1 MAVVSETLDSIEQ
14 KIRLLTTRLEN
25 FERDVAILKQQN
37 RALQTDLLLRDSEIS
52 HLKNALIVSTEAKEP
67 EVHDI
72 RENIN
77 DDSFKSSERKHQLR
91 LEIDRYIRQI
101 DECVETLQQF

>member
-1 MAVVSETLDSIEQ
+1 MAAVSETLDSIEQ
-14 KIRLLTTRLEN
+14 KIRLLTARLEN
-25 FERDVAILKQQN
+25 FERDVELLKQEN

-52 HLKNALIVSTEAKEP
+52 HLKNALTVSTEAKEP
-67 EVHDI
+67 EVRDF

-77 DDSFKSSERKHQLR
+77 DDFFKSSDKNHQLR

-101 DECVETLQQF
+101 DECIETLQQH